1 MAQQDATVMVKVY
14 LPQELYYQLFRAA
27 RQARPARSVA
37 TLAAEILAKWQKGQG
52 SGQAE
57 LPGVAEER
65 RMHNDDL

>member
-37 TLAAEILAKWQKGQG
+37 TLAAEILAKWQQGQG
-52 SGQAE
+52 R

>member
-52 SGQAE
+52 S

-65 RMHNDDL
+65 RVHNDDL